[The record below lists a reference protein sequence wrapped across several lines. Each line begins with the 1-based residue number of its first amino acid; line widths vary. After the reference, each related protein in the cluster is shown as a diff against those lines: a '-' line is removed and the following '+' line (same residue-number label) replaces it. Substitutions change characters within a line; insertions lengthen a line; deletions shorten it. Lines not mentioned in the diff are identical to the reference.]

1 MPSSMLARLIA
12 VVLIGSFAALLTT
25 HVTIV
30 ASLLR
35 RPPRWR
41 GLVALVPPLAPLAVY
56 WALRERMYLRGALW
70 VLGLAIYLVA
80 LFAGHHLPME

>member
-1 MPSSMLARLIA
+1 MSSPMLARLVA

-25 HVTIV
+25 HVAIV

-35 RPPRWR
+35 RAPRWR
-41 GLVALVPPLAPLAVY
+41 GLVALLPPVAPLAVY

-70 VLGLAIYLVA
+70 VLGLLVYLAA
-80 LFAGHHLPME
+80 LVLGHHLPTE

>member
-1 MPSSMLARLIA
+1 MLARVVA

-25 HVTIV
+25 HVAIV
-30 ASLLR
+30 ATLLR

-41 GLVALVPPLAPLAVY
+41 GLVALLPPVAPLAVY

-70 VLGLAIYLVA
+70 VLGLALYLTA
-80 LFAGHHLPME
+80 LFAGHHLPAE

>member
-1 MPSSMLARLIA
+1 MSRSMLTRVVA

-25 HVTIV
+25 HVAIV
-30 ASLLR
+30 ATLLR

-41 GLVALVPPLAPLAVY
+41 GLIALLPPVAPLAVY

-70 VLGLAIYLVA
+70 VLGLAVYLAA
-80 LFAGHHLPME
+80 LIAGHHLPTE